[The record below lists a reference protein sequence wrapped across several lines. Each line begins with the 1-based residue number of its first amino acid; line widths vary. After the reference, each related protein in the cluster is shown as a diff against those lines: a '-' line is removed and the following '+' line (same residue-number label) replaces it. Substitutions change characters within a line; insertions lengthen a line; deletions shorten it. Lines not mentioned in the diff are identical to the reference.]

1 MRWKGLIVFFIL
13 FLMGVLIS
21 SLSVDRWIE
30 SGLEKAGQAVVGAK
44 VDVDGLDFRLLD
56 LAIEWD
62 RLQVTDPNSTMQN
75 VIETGR
81 TAFRMRP
88 EALLRKRVIIE
99 EITLADV
106 RSGTPRAT
114 DGALPKKHV
123 SAARRRKPGV
133 FDKVKAH
140 LTQEI
145 KQLPVFRFDPEA
157 LKQKIHVDSLMTM
170 VDLKIVH
177 RLDSVKK
184 DITSTAD
191 KWQVFYR
198 GFHPDEDLERIRD
211 DFTGIDVQNIKT
223 VPEAIAALEKVKSAQ
238 QTLSSLS
245 ETVDRKHQEIHQDI
259 DRLASY
265 QDKIDRW
272 VDEDYHKILQKA
284 QLPDL
289 SAQNIGKVLF
299 GTTVIARVEE
309 VLNVIEAIQRLIPR
323 KEEKPEKQKRPRMAG
338 QTVHFH
344 DRHRW
349 PAFLVENVHLSG
361 RTGKTEEHPGLTV
374 QGEAAG
380 ITSQPWVYGK
390 PTTIDLK
397 GVRQDKRSLLFHAD
411 LDHTT
416 EAPQDSFRLTIA
428 NVPLSDVSISPVS
441 YQPFTL
447 QKGNAEMA
455 ATVWMGKD
463 RLGIRWDVTVRDI
476 LFHFSEDSSHDALL
490 DIIRDV
496 ISTMDVLTL
505 RADILSLGDDLDFR
519 LNSNVDNRVSEGLK
533 RITSRTLT
541 ETQNRIRTSLNRVR
555 DRHLT
560 DLEALFQEKKGMI
573 QGPIDT
579 YKNEAGNVQALID
592 EKIEA
597 LTGDIDRRTKGEEGK
612 LKDLLQEILKKKK
625 S

>member
-13 FLMGVLIS
+13 FLMGILIS
-21 SLSVDRWIE
+21 SISVDRWIE

-106 RSGTPRAT
+106 RSGTPRVT

-133 FDKVKAH
+133 FDRVKAR
-140 LTQEI
+140 LTQEV
-145 KQLPVFRFDPEA
+145 KQLPVFRFDPDA
-157 LKQKIHVDSLMTM
+157 LKEKIHVDSLMAM

-177 RLDSVKK
+177 RLDSVKT

-191 KWQVFYR
+191 KWQAFYR
-198 GFHPDEDLERIRD
+198 GFHPDEDLERIRA

-245 ETVDRKHQEIHQDI
+245 ETVDSKHQEIHQDI

-265 QDKIDRW
+265 QEKIDRW

-289 SAQNIGKVLF
+289 SAQNIGKALF
-299 GTTVIARVEE
+299 GTTVVARVEQ
-309 VLNVIEAIQRLIPR
+309 VLNIIEAIQRLIPR
-323 KEEKPEKQKRPRMAG
+323 KEEKPEKKRTRMAG
-338 QTVHFH
+338 QTVHFR

-349 PAFLVENVHLSG
+349 PAFLVENIHLSG
-361 RTGKTEEHPGLTV
+361 RTGSTDEHPGLSV

-390 PTTIDLK
+390 PTNIDLK
-397 GVRQDKRSLLFHAD
+397 GVREDKRMLLFHAE

-416 EAPQDSFRLTIA
+416 ETHEDSFRLTVG
-428 NVPLSDVSISPVS
+428 NVPLNDVSISPVS
-441 YQPFTL
+441 YRPFTL
-447 QKGNAEMA
+447 QKGKADMA
-455 ATVWMGKD
+455 ASVWIGKD
-463 RLGIRWDVTVRDI
+463 RFRIQWNVTVRDI
-476 LFHFSEDSSHDALL
+476 LFHFSEISSHDALL
-490 DIIRDV
+490 DIIREV

-505 RADILSLGDDLDFR
+505 RADILSRGDDLEFR
-519 LNSNVDNRVSEGLK
+519 LNSNVDDRVSEGLK

-541 ETQNRIRTSLNRVR
+541 ETQNRIQSALNRVR

-579 YKNEAGNVQALID
+579 YKNETGNVQALID

-597 LTGDIDRRTKGEEGK
+597 LTEDIDRRTKGEEGK
-612 LKDLLQEILKKKK
+612 LKDLLQDILKKKK